1 MTDVTVIGQRCAEA
15 RRGARGARFSLL
27 HAESRLVVPV
37 YTQPM
42 RGRVACAPG
51 PAARRL
57 RGVVPVHPDHAAST
71 RDSRRLWSITVTGAP
86 LAYRIII
93 PVHVVYY
100 RCGCSVY
107 FTAPTDRYSAVY
119 SIQ

>member
-42 RGRVACAPG
+42 GVRVACAPG
-51 PAARRL
+51 PAARRFRSIRTTQPRL
-57 RGVVPVHPDHAAST
+57 
-71 RDSRRLWSITVTGAP
+71 DSRWLWSITVTGAP

-93 PVHVVYY
+93 PV
-100 RCGCSVY
+100 RM
-107 FTAPTDRYSAVY
+107 
-119 SIQ
+119 